1 MEEPSAAAK
10 KSTMEFC
17 GGVDVGGTKI
27 SSALFTRAG
36 EISARKKIAID
47 KVGGDAAAA
56 QVRDGIEALEEA
68 ARAAGGRL
76 TAVGISVPGIV
87 YSASGKVW
95 APNIPGWDQYPLLE
109 KIRYFSRLRGSPLF
123 GLAKDIALSPPA
135 PPGTSPGGSPAFGG
149 SPSATGVFRA
159 TSIAASR
166 RTSPILGEELKICG
180 HLPLVDVSL
189 VLESDR
195 SAYVAGESWRGAAA
209 GARDAVF
216 LAVGTGIGAGIIS
229 GGRILHGHED
239 IAGAVGWFGL
249 NPAFKPEYASMGSF
263 EAEASGNSVARKA
276 REFLERGRAS
286 LMIALAGGRVEA
298 VTAEVVAEAAR
309 KKDPLALEVVAET
322 VTYLAMGIAN
332 IVSILNPE
340 VVVVGG
346 GLFQA
351 ADIFLEPVRRE
362 FKRWAQP
369 LAARTVR
376 IELSALGEDAG
387 LYGCGKLAWDR
398 READS

>member
-1 MEEPSAAAK
+1 MID
-10 KSTMEFC
+10 FC
-17 GGVDVGGTKI
+17 GGIDVGGTKI
-27 SSALFTRAG
+27 ASALFTREGEMSAG
-36 EISARKKIAID
+36 TKIAID
-47 KVGGDAAAA
+47 KAGGDAAAA
-56 QVRDGIEALEEA
+56 QVGSAILALGEA
-68 ARAAGGRL
+68 ARTSGGRL
-76 TAVGISVPGIV
+76 VAVGICVPGIA

-95 APNIPGWDQYPLLE
+95 APNIPGWDQYPLLD
-109 KIRYFSRLRGSPLF
+109 KIR
-123 GLAKDIALSPPA
+123 
-135 PPGTSPGGSPAFGG
+135 
-149 SPSATGVFRA
+149 
-159 TSIAASR
+159 
-166 RTSPILGEELKICG
+166 G
-180 HLPLVDVSL
+180 HVPKGHVPV

-195 SAYVAGESWRGAAA
+195 SAYVAGEAWRGAAA

-249 NPAFKPEYASMGSF
+249 DPDFKPEYAAMGSF

-276 REFLERGRAS
+276 RERLEKGRPSA
-286 LMIALAGGRVEA
+286 MLARTGGVIGA
-298 VTAEVVAEAAR
+298 VTAEVVAAAAR
-309 KKDPLALEVVAET
+309 RGDPLALEVVADA

-351 ADIFLEPVRRE
+351 ADLFLEPVRRE

-369 LAARTVR
+369 LAARSVR
-376 IELSALGEDAG
+376 IEPSALGEEAG
-387 LYGCGKLAWDR
+387 LYGCGRLAWIAL
-398 READS
+398 EEGGHVPEVHVPIKET

>member
-1 MEEPSAAAK
+1 MK
-10 KSTMEFC
+10 EFC

-27 SSALFTRAG
+27 ASALFTRSG
-36 EISARKKIAID
+36 EIMAKEKIPID
-47 KVGGDAAAA
+47 RAGGDTAAGQVAGRVDALAAAA
-56 QVRDGIEALEEA
+56 GD
-68 ARAAGGRL
+68 AGGRL
-76 TAVGISVPGIV
+76 AAVAICVPGIA
-87 YSASGKVW
+87 YASSGKVW
-95 APNIPGWDQYPLLE
+95 APNIPGWDQYPLLD
-109 KIRYFSRLRGSPLF
+109 KIKEIREREQEG
-123 GLAKDIALSPPA
+123 GHA
-135 PPGTSPGGSPAFGG
+135 PPGH
-149 SPSATGVFRA
+149 V
-159 TSIAASR
+159 
-166 RTSPILGEELKICG
+166 PI
-180 HLPLVDVSL
+180 

-209 GARDAVF
+209 GARDVVF

-263 EAEASGNSVARKA
+263 EAEGSGNSVARKA
-276 REFLERGRAS
+276 RERLEQGRRS
-286 LMIALAGGRVEA
+286 SMLDLAGGRVEA

-322 VTYLAMGIAN
+322 VTYLAMGVAN

-346 GLFQA
+346 GLFLA
-351 ADIFLEPVRRE
+351 ADVFLEPVRRE

-369 LAARTVR
+369 LAARAVR
-376 IELSALGEDAG
+376 IELSALGEDTG
-387 LYGCGKLAWDR
+387 LYGCGKLAWDVVEGR
-398 READS
+398 

>member
-1 MEEPSAAAK
+1 M
-10 KSTMEFC
+10 MEFC

-27 SSALFTRAG
+27 TSALFTLEG
-36 EISARKKIAID
+36 EISAKKKVPID
-47 KVGGDAAAA
+47 RAGGDAAAA
-56 QVRDGIEALEEA
+56 QVAGRIEALAAA
-68 ARAAGGRL
+68 AREAGGRL
-76 TAVGISVPGIV
+76 AAVAICVPGIA
-87 YSASGKVW
+87 YAKSGQVW
-95 APNIPGWDQYPLLE
+95 APNIPGWDQYPLMD
-109 KIRYFSRLRGSPLF
+109 KINVMREQEQERGH
-123 GLAKDIALSPPA
+123 A
-135 PPGTSPGGSPAFGG
+135 PS
-149 SPSATGVFRA
+149 VHV
-159 TSIAASR
+159 
-166 RTSPILGEELKICG
+166 PI
-180 HLPLVDVSL
+180 

-249 NPAFKPEYASMGSF
+249 NPDFKAEYASLGSF

-276 REFLERGRAS
+276 RERLEQGRGS
-286 LMIALAGGRVEA
+286 SMLDLAGGRVEA

-322 VTYLAMGIAN
+322 VTYLAMGVAN
-332 IVSILNPE
+332 IVSLLNPE

-351 ADIFLEPVRRE
+351 ADVFLEPVRRE
-362 FKRWAQP
+362 FQRWAQP
-369 LAARTVR
+369 LAARAVR

-398 READS
+398 REANSWKRTAKLRRSGSEP

>member
-1 MEEPSAAAK
+1 MRRFRRNGAYPRPDAQPGGHTMTEPSAGTK
-10 KSTMEFC
+10 KTMMELC
-17 GGVDVGGTKI
+17 GAIDVGGTKI
-27 SSALFTRAG
+27 ASALFTRAG
-36 EISARKKIAID
+36 EISAKEKTPID
-47 KVGGDAAAA
+47 KSGGDAAAG
-56 QVRDGIEALEEA
+56 QVRDKIGALEGA
-68 ARAAGGRL
+68 ARAAGDRL
-76 TAVGISVPGIV
+76 AAVGISVPGIV
-87 YSASGKVW
+87 YSASGRVW
-95 APNIPGWDQYPLLE
+95 APNIPGWDQYPLLRKIKEWGHVPKVRRGADSE
-109 KIRYFSRLRGSPLF
+109 KRPSEVRRSGSESHF
-123 GLAKDIALSPPA
+123 WEIS
-135 PPGTSPGGSPAFGG
+135 
-149 SPSATGVFRA
+149 
-159 TSIAASR
+159 
-166 RTSPILGEELKICG
+166 GEEMGSI
-180 HLPLVDVSL
+180 PL

-239 IAGAVGWFGL
+239 IAGAIGWFGL
-249 NPAFKPEYASMGSF
+249 NPAFKPEYASMGCF

-276 REFLERGRAS
+276 RELLERGRAS
-286 LMIALAGGRVEA
+286 SMTALAGGRIER
-298 VTAEVVAEAAR
+298 VTAEIVAEAAR
-309 KKDPLALEVVAET
+309 NKDPLALEVVVEI

-351 ADIFLEPVRRE
+351 ADVFLEPVRRE

-398 READS
+398 RDADS

>member
-1 MEEPSAAAK
+1 MKA
-10 KSTMEFC
+10 MEFC

-27 SSALFTRAG
+27 ASALFTREG
-36 EISARKKIAID
+36 EISAKDKISID
-47 KVGGDAAAA
+47 KSGGDAAAG
-56 QVRDGIEALEEA
+56 QVGAKIEALA
-68 ARAAGGRL
+68 KAVRAVGGRL
-76 TAVGISVPGIV
+76 AAVGISVPGIA

-95 APNIPGWDQYPLLE
+95 APNIPGWDQYPLLD
-109 KIRYFSRLRGSPLF
+109 K
-123 GLAKDIALSPPA
+123 
-135 PPGTSPGGSPAFGG
+135 
-149 SPSATGVFRA
+149 
-159 TSIAASR
+159 
-166 RTSPILGEELKICG
+166 LKERQECAI
-180 HLPLVDVSL
+180 

-276 REFLERGRAS
+276 RELLERGRAS
-286 LMIALAGGRVEA
+286 SILDLAGGRVEA

-309 KKDPLALEVVAET
+309 KKDPLALEIVAET

-351 ADIFLEPVRRE
+351 ADVFLDPVRRE

-376 IELSALGEDAG
+376 IELSGLGEDAG
-387 LYGCGKLAWDR
+387 LYGCGKLAWGLVDGR
-398 READS
+398 